1 MIHLKTTF
9 LLILFVFTVLQVHA
23 QQQLIFLQLNKND
36 SLAKALEGKKFTA
49 NEWKYHQMIWR
60 LKGIRQKALELN
72 KKGVMAFTM
81 TDDWPSDESIYYI
94 ISFYEMAMTNK
105 SMERYSRLITY
116 RINKRMKIEIYN
128 VENDAW
134 TSLN

>member
-1 MIHLKTTF
+1 MHLN
-9 LLILFVFTVLQVHA
+9 A
-23 QQQLIFLQLNKND
+23 QRQLIFLQLNKND

-49 NEWKYHQMIWR
+49 SEWKYHQMIWR
-60 LKGIRQKALELN
+60 LKDIRQKALELN

-94 ISFYEMAMTNK
+94 ISFYEMALTNK
-105 SMERYSRLITY
+105 TMERYSRLLTY

-128 VENDAW
+128 AENDEW